1 MKAVSLSAAMSP
13 GVVMMGLLAAAVLV
27 IALTGVQVPVL
38 SNPRISL
45 AVVLVLGMAMC
56 AQGGIGPVAT
66 ANQWTHPNAIIGYAL
81 GILILLVAASAW
93 AGFKL
98 PYLQNSR
105 QAFVAV
111 AILIGVKVLNTV
123 AHSLLSLR

>member
-38 SNPRISL
+38 SNLRISL

-66 ANQWTHPNAIIGYAL
+66 ANQWTHPNAIIGYVL
-81 GILILLVAASAW
+81 GILILLVAVSAW

-98 PYLQNSR
+98 PYLQDNR
-105 QAFVAV
+105 QAVVAV